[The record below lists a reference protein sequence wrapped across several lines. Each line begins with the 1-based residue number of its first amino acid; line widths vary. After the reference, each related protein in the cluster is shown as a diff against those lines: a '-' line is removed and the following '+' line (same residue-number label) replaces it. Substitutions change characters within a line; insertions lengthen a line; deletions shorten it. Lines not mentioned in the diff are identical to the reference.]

1 MLWPTNSC
9 VLFWVSQVMGPVKRE
24 SSSEESNQGGEE
36 LLKVP
41 GMTNQAEVVLGELSD
56 KKGN

>member
-1 MLWPTNSC
+1 
-9 VLFWVSQVMGPVKRE
+9 MGPVKRE

>member
-1 MLWPTNSC
+1 
-9 VLFWVSQVMGPVKRE
+9 MGPVTRE
-24 SSSEESNQGGEE
+24 SSSEESNQDGEE

-41 GMTNQAEVVLGELSD
+41 GMINQAEVVLEELSD